1 MVIPDLLE
9 MANMTKLNEII
20 ERFADEE
27 TPLDKRLQRILESL

>member
-1 MVIPDLLE
+1 MSIPDLLQLAD
-9 MANMTKLNEII
+9 MAKLKEII

>member
-1 MVIPDLLE
+1 
-9 MANMTKLNEII
+9 LNEII